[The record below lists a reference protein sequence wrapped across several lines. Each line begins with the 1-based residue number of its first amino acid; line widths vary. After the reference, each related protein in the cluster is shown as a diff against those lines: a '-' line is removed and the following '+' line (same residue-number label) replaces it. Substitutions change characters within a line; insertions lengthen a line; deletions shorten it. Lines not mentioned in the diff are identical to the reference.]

1 MVIHWNAVGS
11 LFSDKPIFITFWL
24 FNIAMGNGPFIVDF
38 PIKKSVFH
46 SYVSLPEGRFL
57 FQARNSGETVG
68 KRKIEGKNIMEATSR
83 KIGKAA
89 TTDASAR
96 DEAHSMGFSMLVD
109 MEVPQ
114 NHSFYSVACDGAYH
128 STSHPTT
135 IRWSEY
141 S

>member
-1 MVIHWNAVGS
+1 M
-11 LFSDKPIFITFWL
+11 
-24 FNIAMGNGPFIVDF
+24 
-38 PIKKSVFH
+38 
-46 SYVSLPEGRFL
+46 
-57 FQARNSGETVG
+57 QARNSGETGG

-83 KIGKAA
+83 ENGKAA
-89 TTDASAR
+89 TDASAI
-96 DEAHSMGFSMLVD
+96 DEAHSIGFSMLVD

-128 STSHPTT
+128 STSHPTN